1 MPPPPQVCGAVHVPQ
16 LTVRATPQ
24 LSVPASMPQLA
35 PPRRAQNCVLVSAVQ
50 PHTFGMLPPPHVV
63 GAIQTGPLLMKWPIP
78 SQTRGC
84 CPAQAVAFGLQ
95 SLQRPVVALQVMQGS
110 GSLTHAVPVAL
121 QVCGVLPMQRRVAG
135 WQIPVHVP
143 AEQTF
148 GQTMLLF
155 EFAQWPVASQ
165 SCG

>member
-1 MPPPPQVCGAVHVPQ
+1 M
-16 LTVRATPQ
+16 LQ
-24 LSVPASMPQLA
+24 LSVPVNMPQLA
-35 PPRRAQNCVLVSAVQ
+35 PPSRAQNCAFVSAVQ
-50 PHTFGMLPPPHVV
+50 PHTLGVAPPPHVR
-63 GAIQTGPLLMKWPIP
+63 GATQTGPLLMKWPIP
-78 SQTRGC
+78 SQMIGC
-84 CPAQAVAFGLQ
+84 CPAQAVELGLQ
-95 SLQRPVVALQVMQGS
+95 SLQRPVLATQVMQGS

-121 QVCGVLPMQRRVAG
+121 HVCGVLPEQRLVPG
-135 WQIPVHVP
+135 WHIPVHTP